1 DEHYQA
7 EINSQVTLLAL
18 DTRTKEL
25 KVKRDIELTDELV
38 AQLTRLTA
46 RQRTEETNQI
56 NAENAHLLNTLT
68 PEQLAEKIT
77 LVELANHK

>member
-1 DEHYQA
+1 M
-7 EINSQVTLLAL
+7 AL
-18 DTRTKEL
+18 DTCSKEL

-46 RQRTEETNQI
+46 RQRTKEANQI